1 VKLFHH
7 HLVGRGICP
16 SESVPNL
23 APHHRL

>member
-7 HLVGRGICP
+7 HLVGREVCP

-23 APHHRL
+23 APRLL